1 MGSPDIFKTEKRNI
15 NTWMDDIPFLPST
28 VLSAMVWRNGA
39 YLPISMF
46 QSIFPWAS
54 ARHGGERRGIC
65 RATRGIRMDF
75 VPHFIY
81 KTLALMFDWKT
92 DGFQGVRHIQ
102 HTHTQT
108 QAHKN
113 TIPMKYWTFAEWSW
127 WQVAAIGDLVQSP
140 YLKPLYDSRFFSY
153 FCFVVVVVGG
163 RLFSIC
169 CL

>member
-1 MGSPDIFKTEKRNI
+1 MIY
-15 NTWMDDIPFLPST
+15 PSCH
-28 VLSAMVWRNGA
+28 LRCYRRWYGAMA
-39 YLPISMF
+39 HIC
-46 QSIFPWAS
+46 QFPCS
-54 ARHGGERRGIC
+54 NQFFHERA
-65 RATRGIRMDF
+65 RATEARDVAF
-75 VPHFIY
+75 AVPPEGLEW
-81 KTLALMFDWKT
+81 TLYRISST
-92 DGFQGVRHIQ
+92 RHWLWCSTGKQ
-102 HTHTQT
+102 TAFKGCATFNTHTHRQK

-163 RLFSIC
+163 RVFSIC